1 MKKRYVKIVT
11 AVSLLSA
18 FALTL
23 TSCTLGFGNF
33 VTRNPYEVATDL
45 GYTDSIG
52 AWLAGNTAP
61 STEARRMYEEA
72 KADGYEGSYVDFLKE
87 TGYSSDET
95 GSVNRALMS
104 TVSVVCQF
112 EMNAK
117 TEIGGSLF
125 DNGTQGYVSMGSGVI
140 YSLDRA
146 NGSAY
151 IVTNYH
157 VVYSNYSLGKESI
170 AHISDDITLYLYGGE
185 ITGREISAS
194 FVGGTMEYDIA
205 VLRVENSE
213 VLKESSAMAI
223 AAADSNALTVG
234 DRVYAIGNADAEG
247 MTVTSGVISV
257 DAEHI
262 DIELA
267 DGKTTASMLV
277 LRTDAPINHGN
288 SGGGLYDAS
297 GRLVGIVN
305 ARSEADGVLGFGYAI
320 PVNLALSVAQN
331 IIDNSKLNDS
341 KGAMRAMLG
350 ISVQVADTQS
360 VFDEETDRA
369 YVMETVT
376 VVEVN
381 YGGAAYGKLKS
392 GDVLY
397 SVQIGDGKPQKI
409 TRMFMLTNVLFNVR
423 KGDTVKI
430 VVAREDETVTVEIV
444 YDSNSMFTL
453 YH

>member
-1 MKKRYVKIVT
+1 MKNKYLKIVT
-11 AVSLLSA
+11 AFAVLSA

-23 TSCTLGFGNF
+23 SSCSLGFGNF
-33 VTRNPYEVATDL
+33 VSRNPYEIATDL
-45 GYTDSIG
+45 GYTDSNG

-87 TGYSSDET
+87 IGYSHDET
-95 GSVNRALMS
+95 GAVNRALMS
-104 TVSVVCQF
+104 TVTVVCDFQ
-112 EMNAK
+112 MNAK

-125 DNGTQGYVSMGSGVI
+125 DNGIQNYSSMGSGVI
-140 YSLDRA
+140 YSLDKA
-146 NGSAY
+146 NGNAY

-185 ITGREISAS
+185 ITGREIPATY
-194 FVGGTMEYDIA
+194 VGGTMEYDIA

-213 VLKESSAMAI
+213 VLKDSSAMAI
-223 AAADSNALTVG
+223 RAGDSDALTVG

-247 MTVTSGVISV
+247 MTVTSGIISV

-267 DGKTTASMLV
+267 DGKSTTSMLV

-288 SGGGLYDAS
+288 SGGGLYDSS

-305 ARSEADGVLGFGYAI
+305 ARSEASGVLAFGYAI
-320 PVNLALSVAQN
+320 PVNLAVSVAQN

-350 ISVQVADTQS
+350 ISVQTTDTRS
-360 VFDEETDRA
+360 VFDEDTDRA

-381 YGGAAYGKLKS
+381 YGGAAHGKLKA

-409 TRMFMLTNVLFNVR
+409 TRMFMLTNTLFNVR
-423 KGDTVKI
+423 KGDTVTI
-430 VVAREDETVTVEIV
+430 VVARGDETVTVGIE
-444 YDSNSMFTL
+444 YDSSSMFTL
-453 YH
+453 YN